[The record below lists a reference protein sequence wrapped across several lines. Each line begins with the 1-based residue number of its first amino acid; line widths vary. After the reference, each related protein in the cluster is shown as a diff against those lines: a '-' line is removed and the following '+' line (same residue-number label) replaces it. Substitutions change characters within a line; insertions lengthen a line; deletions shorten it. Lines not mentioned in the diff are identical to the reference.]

1 MFLKK
6 FDFLSPDITLFHK
19 GDNSHSSWMS
29 GIVSLIQAIILISCG
44 VYFFLD
50 FINHREP
57 KAYFYNRF
65 IENAGFYPIN
75 SSSFFHFISI
85 STEKDSLTEFNFDFL
100 SFRIIGLDSYYVSYL
115 DERNL
120 TNFDHWLYGRCNN
133 IFLSKEI
140 NSLFTINS
148 FKNYGNFNNFACI
161 SKFYDSKT
169 NKYYE
174 IGDDKFHWPNISF
187 GLANP
192 NRTIYSFIVE
202 KCSQDTL
209 DEIFVEGEYKCNN
222 NEEIKKVADGHHAF
236 HMNFV
241 NMDVDVLNYKEPNKK
256 YFYTVENA
264 IDKDNYSVNHIN
276 LDPVLITTHDGIAYD
291 KSNEIMSHTFERNDE
306 FTYNQPDSGIFC
318 IYNLWLKNRMQCF
331 DRTYKK
337 IQDVISEI
345 GGVAQAITYI
355 AMFINCLFNKYTTIS
370 NVEKIIFPY
379 LKFEDDRKK
388 GRNKKV
394 EDSSKKMKKCD
405 SNTNLNNNFYIN
417 SPTSEIKTTSNI
429 KDDACINDSI
439 SNKNKNN
446 ETQIVSRE
454 DELRAHCYNLLTKK
468 FNFWYYRSYKL
479 PCSKKYRYFK
489 EYEDFRIKIM
499 SEENII
505 KNHLNIYSLLK
516 LNNICGINR
525 NFCFEELIKE

>member
-6 FDFLSPDITLFHK
+6 IDFLSPDITLFHK

-65 IENAGFYPIN
+65 IEDAGFYPIN

-85 STEKDSLTEFNFDFL
+85 SQEQDSVTEYNFDFL
-100 SFRIIGLDSYYVSYL
+100 SFRIIGIDSYYVNYL
-115 DERNL
+115 EEKNL
-120 TNFDHWLYGRCNN
+120 TNFDHWLYGKCHN
-133 IFLSKEI
+133 IIITDEI
-140 NSLFTINS
+140 KSLFTS
-148 FKNYGNFNNFACI
+148 KGLRNFENFDNFACI
-161 SKFYDSKT
+161 NKFYDSKT
-169 NKYYE
+169 NKYYK
-174 IGDDKFHWPNISF
+174 IGEGKFHWPNISF

-192 NRTIYSFIVE
+192 NRTTFSIVVE
-202 KCSQDTL
+202 KYSQDTL
-209 DEIFVEGEYKCNN
+209 DEIFPEGEYKCNN

-241 NMDVDVLNYKEPNKK
+241 NMDVDVLNYKEPNRK
-256 YFYTVENA
+256 YFYSVENA
-264 IDKDNYSVNHIN
+264 IDEDNYSVNHIN
-276 LDPVLITTHDGIAYD
+276 LDPVLITTHDGIAFD
-291 KSNEIMSHTFERNDE
+291 KSNEVMSYTFERNDE
-306 FTYNQPDSGIFC
+306 FTYNEPDSGIFC

-394 EDSSKKMKKCD
+394 ESSKNMKKCD
-405 SNTNLNNNFYIN
+405 SNTNLNNNFYMN

-446 ETQIVSRE
+446 ETQIISKE
-454 DELRAHCYNLLTKK
+454 EETKTYYEYLIKKK
-468 FNFWYYRSYKL
+468 FNFWYYRWYKIT
-479 PCSKKYRYFK
+479 CGKKNSYFK
-489 EYEDFRIKIM
+489 EFEDFRVKII

-505 KNHLNIYSLLK
+505 KNHLNTLNLLK
-516 LNNICGINR
+516 LNEINGINR
-525 NFCFEELIKE
+525 SFLLEDLIKD